1 MIDNPVPPLEVED
14 LPELFGDDDFAAQ
27 DASLEAVARLKS
39 KGIDVFYIDSYLKV
53 HVLEKPN
60 GDRFEIRYTG
70 KPKADFEIV
79 RELSRLNAT

>member
-1 MIDNPVPPLEVED
+1 MTQSVPPLEVED

-27 DASLEAVARLKS
+27 DASLKAIARLQS
-39 KGIDVFYIDSYLKV
+39 KGIDIFYFDAYLKV

-79 RELSRLNAT
+79 KPIFPIATQI

>member
-1 MIDNPVPPLEVED
+1 MIQSVPLEIEED

-39 KGIDVFYIDSYLKV
+39 KGIDVFYIDAYLQV

-70 KPKADFEIV
+70 KPKADFEIL
-79 RELSRLNAT
+79 RPISRL